1 MTAPGEEPHWS
12 DLPAD
17 MASPN
22 AKPEEHNAKR
32 YQNELT
38 TPTPY

>member
-1 MTAPGEEPHWS
+1 MTAPGEGAGS